1 MKPTITA
8 ADVKH
13 REQFK
18 AFVISDAD
26 KDYKPIL
33 RKLYSLWEIY
43 TAKYLK
49 EPMTPPYIMLS
60 NPSRAQALGD
70 YSPISG
76 FGGHSQIRIRLN
88 LLTGQHKAMKE
99 GDRYAEGRFLFVAD
113 VLLHETLHQYHHEV
127 TGRPED
133 SYKGHGPH
141 FRDSCNEIG
150 AEALGLEPVRVAKA
164 RGSDKELP
172 SCAEW
177 PHCVRPK
184 NYYQGAYIETNGKKT
199 AKDFDEEIKAKRAAL
214 KKLLENERS
223 GSIVT
228 LIEAAK
234 NFARVWPDGAEDDA
248 LSLLP
253 DLGRAE
259 RKQLLSFLRAARE
272 IDVDL

>member
-8 ADVKH
+8 ADIKH
-13 REQFK
+13 REDFK
-18 AFVISDAD
+18 EFVISDAD
-26 KDYKPIL
+26 KSYKPIL
-33 RKLYSLWEIY
+33 RKLYSLWDTY
-43 TAKYLK
+43 TTKYVE

-60 NPSRAQALGD
+60 NPSRAQAFGD
-70 YSPISG
+70 YSPVSG

-88 LLTGQHKAMKE
+88 LLNGAHKAMKT

-113 VLLHETLHQYHHEV
+113 VLLHETLHQYHQEV
-127 TGRPED
+127 TGHTED

-150 AEALGLEPVRVAKA
+150 EALGLPPVRVAKA

-172 SCAEW
+172 SCAQW

-184 NYYQGAYIETNGKKT
+184 NYYHGAYIETNGRKT
-199 AKDFDEEIKAKRAAL
+199 GKDFDEEIKAKRATL
-214 KKLLENERS
+214 KKLLGDERS
-223 GSIVT
+223 GAIIT
-228 LIEAAK
+228 LIEAAQ
-234 NFARVWPDGAEDDA
+234 NFSRFWPDGTEDDA

-259 RKQLLSFLRAARE
+259 RKQVLSFLRAARE
-272 IDVDL
+272 VDVDL